1 MIYQLGRL
9 VKDIELKEIEIGG
22 KKKLVLNNSLAI
34 KIDKDNTSF
43 IDITAWGGIAESIIQ
58 FFHKGDEILI
68 KGEIRNKKSKVEEKE
83 ITAVFVLVAGFE
95 FTYGNKRN
103 DNCSEDIAAEY

>member
-9 VKDIELKEIEIGG
+9 VKEVEFKEIEIGG
-22 KKKLVLNNSLAI
+22 KKKSVLNNSLAI
-34 KIDKDNTSF
+34 KIDKDNTAYV
-43 IDITAWGGIAESIIQ
+43 DITAWGSIAESISK

-83 ITAVFVLVAGFE
+83 IATVFVLVTGFE
-95 FTYGNKRN
+95 FTYGNKRKD
-103 DNCSEDIAAEY
+103 DNVEDISAEY